1 MKQIPTPASSSIVSF
16 PERGPWGDARYPGN
30 SSGYVL
36 LELLASL
43 KPGFVIDVIDVTAGS
58 GTNVALCQDYGV
70 RVLGLDLKG
79 GFNALKDS
87 VLTRAG
93 EPADLTWSHPPYW
106 DVKHYSSH
114 PDDLSNCKDE
124 DEFLG
129 KLHVLLLNQ
138 REATR
143 EGGHYATLIGDRR
156 KAGCYSSY
164 QADCIT
170 RMPRDELRSVVIKA
184 QHNVSSGNK
193 SYALRYPLVKHE
205 YLLVWRRAE
214 RSLYALWRSLVT
226 RAHRVLEGT
235 WKALVHNIL
244 VQLETPSSLP
254 DIYAAVADVTPEATD
269 KTHWQA
275 KVRPDTLFS
284 PRVRAFRTGR
294 VGFGLIQL

>member
-1 MKQIPTPASSSIVSF
+1 MKQIPTPAASSIVSF
-16 PERGPWGDARYPGN
+16 PERGPWGDARYLGN
-30 SSGYVL
+30 SSGFVM

-43 KPGFVIDVIDVTAGS
+43 KPGFVIDVTAGS
-58 GTNVALCQDYGV
+58 GTNVALCRDYGV
-70 RVLGLDLKG
+70 RVLGLDLKD
-79 GFNALKDS
+79 GFNALRDS

-106 DVKHYSSH
+106 DVKRYSSH

-124 DEFLG
+124 DEFLA

-143 EGGHYATLIGDRR
+143 EGGHYVTLIGDRR
-156 KAGCYSSY
+156 KAGLYSSY

-184 QHNVSSGNK
+184 QHNVSSSAT
-193 SYALRYPLVKHE
+193 SYTMRYPLVQHE

-214 RSLYALWRSLVT
+214 RSLFALWRSLVT
-226 RAHRVLEGT
+226 HAHRVLEGT
-235 WKALVHNIL
+235 WKALVHTIL

-254 DIYAAVADVTPEATD
+254 DIYAAVADATPEATA

-275 KVRPDTLFS
+275 KVRQTLYAHPEFKRS
-284 PRVRAFRTGR
+284 EPR
-294 VGFGLIQL
+294 